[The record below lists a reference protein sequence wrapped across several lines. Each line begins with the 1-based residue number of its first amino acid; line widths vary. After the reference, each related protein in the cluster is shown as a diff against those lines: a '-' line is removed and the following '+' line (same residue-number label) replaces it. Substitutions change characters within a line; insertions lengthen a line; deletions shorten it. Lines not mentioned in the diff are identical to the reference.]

1 MQNQTID
8 FYLLC
13 LCSFCFYT
21 IWTDFE
27 RTLLIRKD
35 AVGKKERKEKRNF
48 DNKRVR

>member
-35 AVGKKERKEKRNF
+35 AVGKKEREKKSEISTTRE
-48 DNKRVR
+48 